1 MKVLNETINFKT
13 RLYNMITECRI
24 FMPMYNEMLEHL
36 IHEAVYYRQ
45 ILEALQARRRPE
57 REICEE
63 FNFWNHIMSEHA
75 QFMDGML
82 DPSEK
87 SLKENA
93 RTFADIF
100 ENLVERCMRVGERQ
114 TLQSSL
120 TSTAR
125 FREFKQ
131 AATEGLLDCKIKAVI
146 LPILA
151 DHVLRE
157 ANHYQR
163 LLQSMK
169 AIRHVN

>member
-1 MKVLNETINFKT
+1 
-13 RLYNMITECRI
+13 
-24 FMPMYNEMLEHL
+24 MYNEMLEHL